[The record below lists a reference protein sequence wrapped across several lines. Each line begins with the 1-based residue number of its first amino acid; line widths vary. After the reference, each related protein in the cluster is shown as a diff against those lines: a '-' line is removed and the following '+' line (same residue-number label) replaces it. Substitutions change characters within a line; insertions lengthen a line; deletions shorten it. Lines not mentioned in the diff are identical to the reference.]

1 MANSNSVREIKTRL
15 SLDGETAFRKSL
27 KSVDSSLNAM
37 NSELRNVSSSFD
49 ESTSQMEKNQKKSE
63 VLTKIQEQLR
73 VKVTALKDAVK
84 TSAAEYEQAKAKAE
98 KLTAEYGEQSK
109 EAKVAWAEVEMLG
122 QKLDRMTTMSNNA
135 ETKLNGVTSELDK
148 LGREADE
155 TADNADEAAKAL
167 DRTGDEAE
175 EAARQSKDAA
185 NGGFTVLKGVMS
197 DLVTDVLH
205 KAVDAF
211 HDLAIEVYNTG
222 TSFESSMSKV
232 GAISGAS
239 EDDMEKLTAAAK
251 EYGEKTIFSASQ
263 SAEALQYMALAG
275 WNADQSVSGLPGILN
290 LAAASGEDLATTS
303 DIVTDALTAFGLA
316 AEDSTRFADILA
328 ATSANSNTN
337 VAMMGESFKYIA
349 PVAGTLGYTAEDTA
363 LAIGLM
369 ANSGIK
375 ATQSGT
381 ALRKGLLSLT
391 APAQAAQDEMRSL
404 GFYTEELINTFDQSK
419 IDTQMLKVE
428 KSSLAV
434 EKAQSKYNAAVE
446 GFGEDS
452 DKAEQALAAL
462 NIATTQL
469 EMDQEKLSALQS
481 GETKT
486 VLGYNQAI
494 QNEDG
499 SMKSL
504 GETISFLRD
513 NMRGLDEAQQA
524 SAAAHI
530 FGTNAVSGML
540 AIINASDED
549 FEKLK
554 NAIDGSTGAAE
565 RMADVM
571 SDNTEGDAKK
581 LGSVIESL
589 QLKLYD
595 KMAPSLRKSLQE
607 ITKFLSSKKAE
618 ELIDKLGDG
627 IGKFAEFTVE
637 AIKFVAENFDD
648 IIDTLKVIGEV
659 GAAVFA
665 VNKVSKFVGSIKT
678 LTGTFSGLK
687 GMISGVGSALSPV
700 NVLMGAAA
708 LTGWAV
714 YEATVGQQKAYEE
727 LVDKYAEL
735 TDREKIVRDSTQD
748 LIDSYGDWIGKQDE
762 LVGSADKEF
771 SYYSSLRDELDKIID
786 KNGHVKEGY
795 EKRAEIITGELSQ
808 ATGIEIGIID
818 GQIQKYDE
826 LCDAIDNVL
835 QKKKAEAYLGAYGD
849 KYKNALTGVEDAGR
863 LVRANEKQ
871 LDQMRAVAEEK
882 TSEFYQL
889 QAEGFENWAKRLYG
903 ENVALNHK
911 GVRDELQWQYNEALK
926 NAKAAAEGS
935 TKKANEQLEIL
946 NSARESYNS
955 MIAVIE
961 NYESLDVAL
970 SVGDDIDAINEAAS
984 RLKYGFITAN
994 NATAG
999 ELIKQRDEFKEHYK
1013 LLKKDLEEGMPGVTE
1028 QAVEEAKN
1036 LVDKANEEIA
1046 KASPEFKESGMISM
1060 KGYIQGLKSAEGE
1073 TKATALSLST
1083 ATVNGL
1089 SSESGGAG
1097 SGAYRA
1103 GWNTGANF
1111 SNGLSDGLEHAKA
1124 VASGIGGAI
1133 SGMLAQTLAGAA
1145 MPNVF
1150 GLIPRHAKGT
1160 DFFRG
1165 GLTWINEEGGELI
1178 NLPTGSQI
1186 IPHDISLRYAEEAAR
1201 SASVVNNSFGSIN
1214 INIES
1219 ADLSD
1224 GQSIRDTAA
1233 ALSENVIAEIARRI
1247 DSQKRRSSA
1256 GIGR

>member
-175 EAARQSKDAA
+175 DSAEKARSAA
-185 NGGFTVLKGVMS
+185 NGGYTILKDVVS
-197 DLVTDVLH
+197 NLVTDVLH

-239 EDDMEKLTAAAK
+239 GDDLQKLTDAAK

-263 SAEALQYMALAG
+263 SAEALQYMALAS

-540 AIINASDED
+540 AIINASDAD

-554 NAIDGSTGAAE
+554 SAIDGSTGAAE

-571 SDNTEGDAKK
+571 SDNAEGDAKK

-618 ELIDKLGDG
+618 KFIDKLGDK
-627 IGKFAEFTVE
+627 IGKLAEFTVE
-637 AIKFVAENFDD
+637 ATEFVIDNFDE
-648 IIDTLKVIGEV
+648 IVDTLKVV
-659 GAAVFA
+659 GTVAGGVFA
-665 VNKVSKFVGSIKT
+665 VSKVSKFIGSIKT
-678 LTGTFSGLK
+678 LTSTFSGLNGVFG
-687 GMISGVGSALSPV
+687 GMGGTLGGVALA
-700 NVLMGAAA
+700 GAAVYA
-708 LTGWAV
+708 ALEASQKQFDDLVEKYSELSDEEQELRDKTDELTGSYSDWKKAQDDL
-714 YEATVGQQKAYEE
+714 ATKTDVEIGEYQK
-727 LVDKYAEL
+727 LK
-735 TDREKIVRDSTQD
+735 
-748 LIDSYGDWIGKQDE
+748 
-762 LVGSADKEF
+762 
-771 SYYSSLRDELDKIID
+771 DELDQIVD
-786 KNGHVKEGY
+786 KNGKVKKGY
-795 EKRAEIITGELSQ
+795 EDRAEYITKKLGEV
-808 ATGIEIGIID
+808 TGIEISIVD

-826 LCDAIDNVL
+826 LSAAIENTL
-835 QKKKAEAYLGAYGD
+835 KMKQAEAYLGAYQGQ
-849 KYKNALTGVEDAGR
+849 YSQALTDQANVYRTLKE
-863 LVRANEKQ
+863 NEKE
-871 LDQMRAVAEEK
+871 LEEAEKERALASLEYD
-882 TSEFYQL
+882 SARY
-889 QAEGFENWAKRLYG
+889 
-903 ENVALNHK
+903 ALNRTTYGSYEEYK
-911 GVRDELQWQYNEALK
+911 KAVEKVQEATAKYQAAQQRVDELTGNVNELK
-926 NAKAAAEGS
+926 NAYSDYTNIITNYQKLDE
-935 TKKANEQLEIL
+935 
-946 NSARESYNS
+946 
-955 MIAVIE
+955 AVT
-961 NYESLDVAL
+961 LGKDVD
-970 SVGDDIDAINEAAS
+970 VINEAM
-984 RLKYGFITAN
+984 LKLKFGFKTAGD
-994 NATAG
+994 ATAK
-999 ELIKQRDEFKEHYK
+999 ELVKQRDD
-1013 LLKKDLEEGMPGVTE
+1013 LKKHFENLKSDFESGAAGITE
-1028 QAVEEAKN
+1028 QMVQEAEYM
-1036 LVDKANEEIA
+1036 VDQANEEIA
-1046 KASPEFKESGMISM
+1046 KASPEFVNSGMISM
-1060 KGYIQGLKSAEGE
+1060 KGFVQGLKSAAGLASTEASTISNNVAG
-1073 TKATALSLST
+1073 ALNSNQQS
-1083 ATVNGL
+1083 N
-1089 SSESGGAG
+1089 
-1097 SGAYRA
+1097 YNA
-1103 GWNTGANF
+1103 GWNAGVNF
-1111 SNGLSDGLEHAKA
+1111 SNGLNDGLQNAKA

-1133 SGMLAQTLAGAA
+1133 SGMLAQVAPGIK
-1145 MPNVF
+1145 
-1150 GLIPRHAKGT
+1150 IPGHAKGT